1 MAFGVAVPDRALLG
15 RPLQVSNPSAPVC
28 CNLAASS
35 SGSFPSLFPA
45 SGDEMILVVVLAE
58 LLQDYT
64 AKFARAL
71 EQVLNDA
78 PFPRRVRFLML
89 QGLPA
94 PPSLVPPSNGHGVIA
109 TGG

>member
-1 MAFGVAVPDRALLG
+1 
-15 RPLQVSNPSAPVC
+15 
-28 CNLAASS
+28 
-35 SGSFPSLFPA
+35 
-45 SGDEMILVVVLAE
+45 MILVVVLAE

-89 QGLPA
+89 QGLPF
-94 PPSLVPPSNGHGVIA
+94 VPPALRQPLGHGVIT